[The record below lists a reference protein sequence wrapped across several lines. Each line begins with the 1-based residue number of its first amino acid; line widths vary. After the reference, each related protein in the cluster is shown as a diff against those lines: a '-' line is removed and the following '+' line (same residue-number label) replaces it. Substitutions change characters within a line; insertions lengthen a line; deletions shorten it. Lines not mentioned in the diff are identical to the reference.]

1 MGPAGRVFETPA
13 LKQVDPE
20 MFSFWINN
28 IFAEKQVLFDIY
40 GLMQSQQSSYQS
52 D

>member
-1 MGPAGRVFETPA
+1 
-13 LKQVDPE
+13 
-20 MFSFWINN
+20 MFSFRVNS
-28 IFAEKQVLFDIY
+28 IFPEKQVLFDIC